1 MHGNCHGIIIII
13 YYYQRMPLIQHSLS
27 SQSLQFLLR
36 AEEFYE
42 RCQKFNF
49 SESQEPPS
57 PQQLDQV
64 KLSMTLLRAKNR
76 IHALTAGP

>member
-13 YYYQRMPLIQHSLS
+13 TSECHLFSIVYLVSPCS
-27 SQSLQFLLR
+27 
-36 AEEFYE
+36 FYFE
-42 RCQKFNF
+42 LKNSTSDARINF
-49 SESQEPPS
+49 SESQETPS

>member
-1 MHGNCHGIIIII
+1 
-13 YYYQRMPLIQHSLS
+13 MPEI
-27 SQSLQFLLR
+27 
-36 AEEFYE
+36 
-42 RCQKFNF
+42 NF